1 MDTEKSSFQKVA
13 KNLDSLN
20 SEVLEQSYI
29 VAASFENVTK
39 YIIFLRLTEHNHIH
53 DGLW

>member
-1 MDTEKSSFQKVA
+1 LVDTEKSSFQNVA

-29 VAASFENVTK
+29 VAARKILKTLQNLLLF
-39 YIIFLRLTEHNHIH
+39 
-53 DGLW
+53 